1 MAIELRPLST
11 CIGVEVID
19 ADPASITG
27 EEIAALRD
35 ALAEHALVLFRG
47 VPRSVE
53 DQRTIARWFGTL
65 DERGGA
71 PRPGD
76 GPEKYISNTHP
87 DGVARRGALLKHSDF
102 CFADPLPML
111 CLYAEAAPD
120 DGGETVFADA
130 RAAVDRLDAATRR
143 RLAGLHA
150 EFVYDYRN
158 DEGTT
163 RFRVADAPDA
173 PRGRQPVLLEHPRTT
188 CTVLY
193 VNELMTDRIVEL
205 PDDES
210 EALLAALFAVLDDP
224 GVQYVHRWQQH
235 DLVVWDNI
243 ALQHGRRDFPP
254 HQARSLRRLQIA

>member
-1 MAIELRPLST
+1 MAIELRPLSA
-11 CIGVEVID
+11 CIGVEVRG
-19 ADPASITG
+19 ADPASITNEG
-27 EEIAALRD
+27 IAALRH

-53 DQRTIARWFGTL
+53 DQRAIARWFGSL

-87 DGVARRGALLKHSDF
+87 DGVARSGALLKHSDF

-120 DGGETVFADA
+120 EGGETVFADA
-130 RAAVDRLDAATRR
+130 RAALARLDAVTRR
-143 RLAGLHA
+143 RLDGLRA

-173 PRGRQPVLLEHPRTT
+173 PRGRQLVVLEHPTT
-188 CTVLY
+188 TRAVLY
-193 VNELMTDRIVEL
+193 VNELMTDRIVDL

-210 EALLAALFAVLDDP
+210 EALLAELFAAFDDTE
-224 GVQYVHRWQQH
+224 VQYIHRWQQH

-254 HQARSLRRLQIA
+254 HQARSLRRLQIS